1 LNANETEDAA
11 FKSKSWLSEEPT
23 EKQIARLPNLQ
34 KLDFNLTR
42 YDASAHITF
51 QLNKAKI
58 REIIT
63 SKEVD

>member
-1 LNANETEDAA
+1 
-11 FKSKSWLSEEPT
+11 
-23 EKQIARLPNLQ
+23 LQ